1 MTDYKRIWVT
11 GGMGVLGRALSMIET
26 EFPGREFL
34 YTGSKD
40 CNLTDS
46 QAVLSYVQKQ
56 RPDAILHFA
65 AKAGGIGK
73 SMASPATLFRD
84 NLLMNLNVVEAARLC
99 GVKKVVMTLSIGMYP
114 EDAPLPLK
122 EEYIHEGSPHSSNTS
137 YAFAK
142 RMVDPL
148 IRSYRA
154 EYGLNVIGLVPNG
167 IFGEYA
173 DYNRERAVMLCSLIR
188 RFHEEKDKCEN
199 LLIWGDGSPRRE
211 YTYAPDLVRAFMWC
225 LDNYDDEQFV
235 NAGST
240 EEHSVKEIACMVAD
254 FMGIDHSRLFFDTT
268 KPAGIF
274 RRSSD
279 NSRFT
284 GRSGFKYTPFRTG
297 LENTVR
303 WFVKYYGDPSRVRL

>member
-1 MTDYKRIWVT
+1 MTQYRRIWVT
-11 GGMGVLGRALSMIET
+11 GGMGVLGQALHMIEA
-26 EFPGREFL
+26 EFPGREFI
-34 YTGSKD
+34 YSGSKD
-40 CNLTDS
+40 CDLTDAA
-46 QAVLSYVQKQ
+46 AVLEFARKHA
-56 RPDAILHFA
+56 PDAVLHFA

-73 SMASPATLFRD
+73 SLSAPATLFRD
-84 NLLMNLNVVEAARLC
+84 NLVMNLNVVEAARLC
-99 GVKKVVMTLSIGMYP
+99 GIKKVAMTLSIGMYP
-114 EDAPLPLK
+114 ENAPLPLK
-122 EEYIHEGSPHSSNTS
+122 EEYIHEGSPHHSNAS

-148 IRSYRA
+148 IRSYRS
-154 EYGLNVIGLVPNG
+154 EFGMNIIGLVPNG

-173 DYNRERAVMLCSLIR
+173 DYNRDRAVMLCSLIR
-188 RFHEEKDKCEN
+188 RFHEEKDRGEK

-225 LDNYDDEQFV
+225 LDNYDDEQFL

-240 EEHSVKEIACMVAD
+240 EEHSVKEIACMVAEL
-254 FMGIDHSRLFFDTT
+254 MEIEHGRLYFDTS

-284 GRSGFKYTPFRTG
+284 QLSGFKYTPFETG
-297 LENTVR
+297 LANTVK
-303 WFVKYYGDPSRVRL
+303 WFAKHYNDKTRVRL